1 MRILDIIGCE
11 TPWGLK
17 TIEVRHG
24 DITTMPCDVLAI
36 SAFYN
41 DYYPALGTVIHSLQY
56 NLGINVNFLNKEAF
70 LDLRKNFCLWISKP
84 IINQPFKYILCVENM
99 GEDDALDNMTND
111 VFFSIGFLEAK
122 KIMVQSIAMPL
133 IGTGVMGESIDNILP
148 NLIKRAK
155 NILGKHEHL
164 KQVLFVE
171 YNEKKAE
178 IIRDK
183 LREDVGESYAIA
195 MVNNLTQQIKES
207 VYEDVLK
214 LSDILPEQLTGEL
227 LRVCQDTIPSF
238 IEIGVLSRKLAE
250 LVAEKVVKDD
260 RANLTL
266 YDKINM
272 LSKRNMAP
280 WLVCYLHALR
290 IMGNEVVH
298 IRETRD
304 QTPGKMSEKDL
315 AICLLCIQSTLGY
328 IAENKQAFYC

>member
-1 MRILDIIGCE
+1 
-11 TPWGLK
+11 
-17 TIEVRHG
+17 
-24 DITTMPCDVLAI
+24 
-36 SAFYN
+36 
-41 DYYPALGTVIHSLQY
+41 
-56 NLGINVNFLNKEAF
+56 
-70 LDLRKNFCLWISKP
+70 
-84 IINQPFKYILCVENM
+84 
-99 GEDDALDNMTND
+99 
-111 VFFSIGFLEAK
+111 
-122 KIMVQSIAMPL
+122 MVQSIAMPL